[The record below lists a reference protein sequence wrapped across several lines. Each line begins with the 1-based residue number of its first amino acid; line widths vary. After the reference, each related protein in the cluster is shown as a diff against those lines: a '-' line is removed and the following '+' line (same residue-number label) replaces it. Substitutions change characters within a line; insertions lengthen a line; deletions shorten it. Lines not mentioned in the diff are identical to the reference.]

1 MGLTIKEMKSNLVRE
16 REVVKVMLTNMKRI
30 RASIKQSRQTQKEL
44 RTRLKEERLFNRVV
58 KADNL
63 RLERE
68 QRAAKRADRVAAR
81 IAKTEA
87 RLAELRLK
95 ASAPKTIRK
104 NQRKASDGVVYSP
117 EQITELNKTLGLGEG

>member
-16 REVVKVMLTNMKRI
+16 REVVKDMLTNMKRI

-117 EQITELNKTLGLGEG
+117 EQIAELNKTLGLVEV